1 MRNVVHI
8 IKAKIQL
15 KWKLQS
21 IKLHVYLC
29 HFGCFLMNFTGHE
42 LLILCCFCL
51 LFCLFAVLFA
61 FFVCLM
67 VFDEPYC
74 PWPLHP
80 SCWCSWEDLIASPS
94 LHSSQSSQHSNNPR
108 SSRGP
113 WCWWCWWWGEQIC
126 WWFNAP
132 GRKFWAFTS
141 WIEANPACG
150 SSLLQLSKY
159 NIWHGKYKWKYKYK

>member
-1 MRNVVHI
+1 
-8 IKAKIQL
+8 
-15 KWKLQS
+15 
-21 IKLHVYLC
+21 
-29 HFGCFLMNFTGHE
+29 MNFTGHE

-94 LHSSQSSQHSNNPR
+94 LHSSQSSQHFNNL
-108 SSRGP
+108 
-113 WCWWCWWWGEQIC
+113 
-126 WWFNAP
+126 
-132 GRKFWAFTS
+132 TS
-141 WIEANPACG
+141 DDDVG
-150 SSLLQLSKY
+150 DHKY
-159 NIWHGKYKWKYKYK
+159 DDDDDVIMMI